1 MVQYRSFLAM
11 RSTSDSRRQT
21 KNIVSLAIFSC
32 FLTLSTSL
40 ADEEEQTA
48 EDSGTSDVAF
58 TRLDTVEAIE
68 EYRSERHTI
77 VADGLA
83 SSELSHEHMELLANA
98 MSKMYLGIGVS
109 SFTHTEREESS
120 SDEDENTESSARWTV
135 TEEGRIQ
142 HAREDIS
149 YSLHSSSPFVP
160 MHPLPFDAS
169 TGRVLDESIS
179 EATFGFD
186 VDMTMNSEAADEY
199 AGIAEKMKWVAEMTV
214 NKIDQSPVSLVMN
227 LSKPVR
233 KRFVFKLT
241 TLKMELHY
249 SHIESCAGYA
259 ANRVAVEM
267 KGSVIFAG
275 KLHSV
280 GESTFTDIEC
290 QQPIIRLLPEQTE
303 SNFRMFGGPG

>member
-1 MVQYRSFLAM
+1 M
-11 RSTSDSRRQT
+11 RSTSDSRRQAKYT
-21 KNIVSLAIFSC
+21 VSLAIFSC
-32 FLTLSTSL
+32 LLSLSTSL

-48 EDSGTSDVAF
+48 EDFGTSDVAF

-68 EYRSERHTI
+68 EFRNERRTI
-77 VADGLA
+77 VANGLA
-83 SSELSHEHMELLANA
+83 SSELSHVHLELLANA

-120 SDEDENTESSARWTV
+120 SDEDENTQSSARWTV

-142 HAREDIS
+142 HEIEEIS
-149 YSLHSSSPFVP
+149 YSLHSASPFVP
-160 MHPLPFDAS
+160 VHPLPFDPA

-179 EATFGFD
+179 EVTFGFD
-186 VDMTMNSEAADEY
+186 VDMTLNSEAADEY
-199 AGIAEKMKWVAEMTV
+199 AGVAEKMKWVAEMTV

-233 KRFVFKLT
+233 KRFLFKLT

-249 SHIESCAGYA
+249 SYIESCAGYA
-259 ANRVAVEM
+259 ANRVAMEM

-280 GESTFTDIEC
+280 GESTFTDIKC
-290 QQPIIRLLPEQTE
+290 QQPIIRLVPEPSE
-303 SNFRMFGGPG
+303 SNFLMFKRPGSGE